1 MYIPDKISIDQIV
14 LGERGRSSY
23 NNIEDLAQSIEDNGL
38 IQPLVLVPISEEVK
52 FLKDENCKTED
63 EFAII
68 GTGKMFYG
76 IDAGGRRYH
85 ALRHLGITE
94 LFHATTSDP
103 TRPGFV
109 LKGEDQGTPL
119 ARLMTEIAE
128 NLDRLERR
136 NEVAQQGLEVST
148 C

>member
-23 NNIEDLAQSIEDNGL
+23 NNIEDLAQSIADNGL
-38 IQPLVLVPISEEVK
+38 IQPLVIVPLDVAPGNEANG
-52 FLKDENCKTED
+52 L
-63 EFAII
+63 
-68 GTGKMFYG
+68 YG

-103 TRPGFV
+103 ARPGFV

-128 NLDRLERR
+128 NLDRDDLDWRDELKLL
-136 NEVAQQGLEVST
+136 NKASN
-148 C
+148 